1 MNVLAG
7 LAEGVL
13 DAVLERED
21 DRGRDP
27 FALALERYREI
38 PFPEE
43 LATGWRERVRARR
56 GDERAAAVLKKLDR
70 DLLAGIFRYATTPPE
85 TTSVETDEAP
95 PPNVAPIGQGRA
107 MPSLELGA
115 DGTWH
120 VADSGRAGGD
130 PARARLG
137 LSSRYPSRR
146 VVSEAPLPQIHR
158 RTERPDTDA
167 E

>member
-43 LATGWRERVRARR
+43 LATGWRERAHAR
-56 GDERAAAVLKKLDR
+56 GADERAADVLKRLDR
-70 DLLAGIFRYATTPPE
+70 DLLAGIVRYATTPPE
-85 TTSVETDEAP
+85 TPSVEAEEAP
-95 PPNVAPIGQGRA
+95 PSNVAPIGQGRA

-120 VADSGRAGGD
+120 VADSGRAGAD

-137 LSSRYPSRR
+137 LSSRYPSPRAI
-146 VVSEAPLPQIHR
+146 SETPLPQIHR
-158 RTERPDTDA
+158 RTERPDT
-167 E
+167 EPE